1 MGLMEKSPGFWPGL
15 FLDLIQLYG
24 IGDNSFA
31 MGMLLVGIELDGFG
45 A

>member
-1 MGLMEKSPGFWPGL
+1 MGKAPVLVGA

-31 MGMLLVGIELDGFG
+31 MGMLLMGIELDGFG

>member
-1 MGLMEKSPGFWPGL
+1 MGSMEKPRFLAGA

-31 MGMLLVGIELDGFG
+31 MGMLLMGIELDGFG

>member
-1 MGLMEKSPGFWPGL
+1 MAKSPGLSPGL

-24 IGDNSFA
+24 TGDNSFA
-31 MGMLLVGIELDGFG
+31 MGMSFILFGLDGFG